1 MILDCG
7 GRALDLS
14 GPVIMGILNTT
25 PDSFSDGGHFAA
37 LESAIEHALAMVEA
51 GAALIDVGGESTR
64 PGAAA
69 VPVDEEIKR
78 VIPVIEQLAPEV
90 GVPISI
96 DTSKAEVMYAAAAAG
111 AGMINDVRALRE
123 PGALEVAAATSLP
136 VCLMHMAGEPRSM
149 QANPQYGDVVEEVL
163 TFLDER
169 LETCVD
175 AGISRQRLLIDP
187 GFGFGKNLE
196 HNLRLLANLRRFK
209 QLEVPVLVGLSR
221 KSMFGALLDADLERR
236 LPASVAAALLAAQ
249 TGADIVRVHDV
260 SETHDALALYQ
271 AVKEIHAV

>member
-37 LESAIEHALAMVEA
+37 LESAIEHAVAMVEA

-78 VIPVIEQLAPEV
+78 VIPVIEQLAPQV

-96 DTSKAEVMYAAAAAG
+96 DTSKAEVMHAAAAAG

-123 PGALEVAAATSLP
+123 PGALEVAAATGLP

-163 TFLDER
+163 AFLDER